1 MKKLLLIGGLV
12 VTLGLVAGG
21 SGGAAA
27 SAAPALP
34 VIGGLYS
41 PSHPL
46 PAHWYNTREARFA
59 WSPPLGVGGYSY
71 VFDQSPITTPDT
83 TLDST
88 VRSFAERTN
97 YATGSR
103 PYSVAVADFNGDG
116 RQDLVTANIY
126 ADNVSV
132 LLGNGDGSFA
142 AKMDYTTGAAPVS
155 VTAAD
160 FNGDGN
166 QDLATA
172 NSSGDSVSALLGNG
186 DGTFATKTDYA
197 IGLGVESV
205 AAADLNGDGKQDLV
219 TANWSASTVSVL
231 LGNGDGT
238 FTAKTNYPTDLRPN
252 SVAVADFNGDG
263 NQDLVTA
270 NSTTPTTGN
279 IIADNVSVLLGNGDG
294 SFAAK
299 TDYTTGFGPESVV
312 AADFNGDGNQDLA
325 TANIADFSVSVLLG
339 NGDGSFAAKT
349 DYATW
354 RAPCSVSVADFNG
367 DGKQDLVTA
376 NFSGGNVSVLLGN
389 GDGSFAAMAK
399 YPTGGSPRSVATADF
414 NDDGKQDLATAN
426 LVDASVSVLLNAPG
440 ATETANAD
448 GLWYFHVCAVDG
460 LGGSGATATRA
471 VRVDTRKPTPIANWA
486 ASALPNH
493 IASLRYMIADPRP
506 GSPTANVTIKV
517 RNHAG
522 TLMKTLTYKD
532 RQVGTANTAKFAVPY
547 TWKAGTYMFYV
558 FATDQAGNRQAK
570 IASNRLIVR

>member
-312 AADFNGDGNQDLA
+312 AADFNGDGNQDL
-325 TANIADFSVSVLLG
+325 
-339 NGDGSFAAKT
+339 
-349 DYATW
+349 
-354 RAPCSVSVADFNG
+354 
-367 DGKQDLVTA
+367 VTA

-506 GSPTANVTIKV
+506 GSPTANVTIRV

-522 TLMKTLTYKD
+522 MLMKTLVSKN
-532 RQVGTANTAKFAVPY
+532 RQVGTAQTARLTVPY
-547 TWKAGTYMFYV
+547 TWRAGTYMFYV
-558 FATDQAGNRQAK
+558 YATDQAGNRQAK
-570 IASNRLIVR
+570 SASNRLIVR